1 MHRSGADVR
10 GQIPR
15 QSFVHL
21 CRRDRVLFL
30 AGQHAAAGD
39 FDLDTNRIS
48 SENVIGGDYESDS
61 DAEVFSRRHDHSNGA
76 KQSFVG

>member
-1 MHRSGADVR
+1 M
-10 GQIPR
+10 
-15 QSFVHL
+15 
-21 CRRDRVLFL
+21 FL

-39 FDLDTNRIS
+39 FNLDSNRIS
-48 SENVIGGDYESDS
+48 NEHVIGGDYESDC